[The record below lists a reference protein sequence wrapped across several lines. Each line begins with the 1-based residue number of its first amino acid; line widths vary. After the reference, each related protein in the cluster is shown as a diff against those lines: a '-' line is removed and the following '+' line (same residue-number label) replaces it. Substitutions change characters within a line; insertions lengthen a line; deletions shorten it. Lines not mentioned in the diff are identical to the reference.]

1 MAGYSKLF
9 SSIVTSSIW
18 CEDNITLRVWIAML
32 ATCNSDGIVEGSVP
46 GFASLARVSPGE
58 MRHALER
65 LLAPDPDSRTP
76 DNEGR
81 RLEIIPGGWRIL
93 NYESYRN
100 RCQAK
105 DGSRAEYMKK
115 YRSDYGGSWPTPKRR
130 MAILE
135 RFNNRC
141 VKCGG
146 STSLEI
152 DHIIPRSQ
160 GGGDE
165 ESNLQVLCKTC
176 NLAKR
181 ISDGNVRGNT
191 ATCNS
196 VTQRDTAPASASASA
211 YAGGTCISNRGFD
224 VPDPEGDE

>member
-100 RCQAK
+100 RCQSK
-105 DGSRAEYMKK
+105 DGSRAEYMRR
-115 YRSDYGGSWPTPKRR
+115 YRD
-130 MAILE
+130 
-135 RFNNRC
+135 
-141 VKCGG
+141 
-146 STSLEI
+146 
-152 DHIIPRSQ
+152 
-160 GGGDE
+160 
-165 ESNLQVLCKTC
+165 
-176 NLAKR
+176 
-181 ISDGNVRGNT
+181 
-191 ATCNS
+191 S
-196 VTQRDTAPASASASA
+196 VTGVTRNSSVLRDTAPASASA
-211 YAGGTCISNRGFD
+211 YAGGTSTSNRGFE
-224 VPDPEGDE
+224 VPEPGEAE